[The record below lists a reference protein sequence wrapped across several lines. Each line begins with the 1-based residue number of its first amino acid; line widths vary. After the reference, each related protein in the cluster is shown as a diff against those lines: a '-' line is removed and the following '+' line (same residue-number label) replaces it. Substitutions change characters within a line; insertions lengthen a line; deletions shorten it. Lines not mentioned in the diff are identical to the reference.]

1 MSEVSNRDH
10 NPFKSVVQRLQYF
23 IQSNNQTVL
32 SLIKRLTSKNG
43 LSYEKGV
50 PVDYFADFLQAKI
63 DKKRTDT
70 ELRKFAN
77 FMDIDKDGFISEIDL
92 QTCLNNLSSDAFFR
106 DGGEALAVSAF
117 SSQKKFFPVS
127 EQLTPERAF
136 EIAKQ
141 IKAGLIAQ
149 KIAYK
154 EAFTRF
160 DLNKDGF
167 LSFSEFS
174 SGIDNVM
181 TLSLPVKEKFF
192 ALMDKNQIGLVDYP
206 NFLNVIQATS
216 AANLMKTGLVDSFDW
231 ENDVIDQIKKWV
243 IREKI
248 TIEEAFKCFDRDFD
262 GFVKKDDLKWGIINI
277 LKIKQEEILT
287 TKLDRLFRLMDFYK
301 TG

>member
-117 SSQKKFFPVS
+117 SS
-127 EQLTPERAF
+127 
-136 EIAKQ
+136 
-141 IKAGLIAQ
+141 
-149 KIAYK
+149 
-154 EAFTRF
+154 
-160 DLNKDGF
+160 
-167 LSFSEFS
+167 
-174 SGIDNVM
+174 
-181 TLSLPVKEKFF
+181 
-192 ALMDKNQIGLVDYP
+192 
-206 NFLNVIQATS
+206 
-216 AANLMKTGLVDSFDW
+216 
-231 ENDVIDQIKKWV
+231 
-243 IREKI
+243 
-248 TIEEAFKCFDRDFD
+248 
-262 GFVKKDDLKWGIINI
+262 
-277 LKIKQEEILT
+277 
-287 TKLDRLFRLMDFYK
+287 
-301 TG
+301 